1 VNAAV
6 TGPAADPGTQP
17 EAADRGAIG
26 VLVVDDHAVVRR
38 GLAAYLEGADGI
50 HVVGEAADGEDALVQ
65 LRRLAG
71 EGRLPQVVLM
81 DVLMPRMDGI
91 TAIGAV
97 LSAHPGLRVVI
108 LTSFGELERVQ
119 AALQAGAA
127 GYLLKDADPDEV
139 AAAIRAADRGEV
151 HLDPAV
157 AGRLTRHLVSPPTGL
172 AALTARERTILG
184 LVARGLSN
192 RQIAAELYISERTA
206 RTHVSHVLTKLQ
218 LSSRTQAA
226 LVAIREG
233 LIPPPTA

>member
-1 VNAAV
+1 MPSVAGQA
-6 TGPAADPGTQP
+6 
-17 EAADRGAIG
+17 AIG

-38 GLAAYLEGADGI
+38 GLAAYLESADGI
-50 HVVGEAADGEDALVQ
+50 EAVAEAVNGRDALVQ
-65 LRRLAG
+65 LRRLAT
-71 EGRLPQVVLM
+71 ENRLPKVVLM
-81 DVLMPRMDGI
+81 DVLMPEMDGI
-91 TAIGAV
+91 SAIGEILA
-97 LSAHPGLRVVI
+97 SHPGVRVVM
-108 LTSFGELERVQ
+108 LTSFGEVERVY

-139 AAAIRAADRGEV
+139 AAAIRAAARGEV

-157 AGRLTRHLVSPPTGL
+157 AGRLTRQLVSPPTGL
-172 AALTARERTILG
+172 AALTARERTVLA

-192 RQIAAELYISERTA
+192 RQIAAELYISDRTA

-233 LIPPPTA
+233 LIPPPSP

>member
-1 VNAAV
+1 MPSMAGQEV
-6 TGPAADPGTQP
+6 
-17 EAADRGAIG
+17 IG

-38 GLAAYLEGADGI
+38 GLAAYLESADGI
-50 HVVGEAADGEDALVQ
+50 EAVAEAVNGRDALVQ
-65 LRRLAG
+65 LRRLAT
-71 EGRLPQVVLM
+71 ENRLPKVVLM
-81 DVLMPRMDGI
+81 DVLMPEMDGI
-91 TAIGAV
+91 SAIGEILASYPDV
-97 LSAHPGLRVVI
+97 RVVM
-108 LTSFGELERVQ
+108 LTSFGEVERVY

-139 AAAIRAADRGEV
+139 AAAIRAAARGEV

-157 AGRLTRHLVSPPTGL
+157 AGRLTRQLVSPPTGL
-172 AALTARERTILG
+172 ASLTARERTVLA

-192 RQIAAELYISERTA
+192 RQIAAELYISDRTA

-233 LIPPPTA
+233 LIPPPSS

>member
-1 VNAAV
+1 MAGQEV
-6 TGPAADPGTQP
+6 
-17 EAADRGAIG
+17 IG

-38 GLAAYLEGADGI
+38 GLAAYLESADGI
-50 HVVGEAADGEDALVQ
+50 EAVAEAANGRDALVQ
-65 LRRLAG
+65 LRRLAT
-71 EGRLPQVVLM
+71 ENRLPRVVLM
-81 DVLMPRMDGI
+81 DVLMPEMDGI
-91 TAIGAV
+91 SAIGEILASYPEV
-97 LSAHPGLRVVI
+97 RVVM
-108 LTSFGELERVQ
+108 LTSFGEVERVY

-139 AAAIRAADRGEV
+139 AAAIRAAARGEV

-157 AGRLTRHLVSPPTGL
+157 AGRLTRQLVSPPTGL
-172 AALTARERTILG
+172 ASLTARERTVLA

-192 RQIAAELYISERTA
+192 RQIAAELYISDRTA

-233 LIPPPTA
+233 LIPPPSS

>member
-1 VNAAV
+1 MPSMAGQEV
-6 TGPAADPGTQP
+6 
-17 EAADRGAIG
+17 IG

-38 GLAAYLEGADGI
+38 GLAAYLESADGI
-50 HVVGEAADGEDALVQ
+50 EAVAEAVNGRDALVQ
-65 LRRLAG
+65 LRRLST
-71 EGRLPQVVLM
+71 ENLLPKVVLM
-81 DVLMPRMDGI
+81 DVLMPEMDGI
-91 TAIGAV
+91 SAIGEILASYPDV
-97 LSAHPGLRVVI
+97 RVVM
-108 LTSFGELERVQ
+108 LSSFGEVERVY

-139 AAAIRAADRGEV
+139 AAAIRAAARGEV

-157 AGRLTRHLVSPPTGL
+157 AGRLTRQLVSPPTGL
-172 AALTARERTILG
+172 ASLTARERTVLA

-192 RQIAAELYISERTA
+192 RQIAAELYISDRTA

-233 LIPPPTA
+233 LIPPPSP

>member
-1 VNAAV
+1 MTRAV
-6 TGPAADPGTQP
+6 A
-17 EAADRGAIG
+17 ERGVIT

-38 GLAAYLEGADGI
+38 GLAVYLEGAEGI
-50 HVVGEAADGEDALVQ
+50 EVIAEAANGREALDQ
-65 LRRLAG
+65 LARLAAAHQ
-71 EGRLPQVVLM
+71 LPHVVLM
-81 DVLMPRMDGI
+81 DVLMPEMDGI
-91 TAIGAV
+91 SATSEV
-97 LSAHPGLRVVI
+97 LAAHPGVRVVM
-108 LTSFGELERVQ
+108 LTSFGEVERVQ
-119 AALQAGAA
+119 SALQAGAA

-139 AAAIRAADRGEV
+139 AAAIRAAARGEV

-157 AGRLTRHLVSPPTGL
+157 AGRLTRQLVSPPTGL
-172 AALTARERTILG
+172 AALTARERTILA

-233 LIPPPTA
+233 LIPPP

>member
-1 VNAAV
+1 MSVV
-6 TGPAADPGTQP
+6 MTDPEIAGT
-17 EAADRGAIG
+17 DAIG
-26 VLVVDDHAVVRR
+26 VLLVDDHAVVRR
-38 GLAAYLEGADGI
+38 GLTAYLENAAGI
-50 HVVGEAADGEDALVQ
+50 RVVGEAVDGQDALVQ
-65 LRRLAG
+65 LRRLAS
-71 EGRLPQVVLM
+71 EGNLPQVVLM
-81 DVLMPRMDGI
+81 DVLMPKMDGI

-97 LSAHPGLRVVI
+97 LAAHPRVQVVV

-157 AGRLTRHLVSPPTGL
+157 AGRLTRHLVSPPTGI

-233 LIPPPTA
+233 LIPPPGA